1 VNTNKIIGPE
11 PLEDGMHIA
20 IRIRRDFMITD
31 AHGVLR
37 AARAAYREL
46 NPGTSQAEADE
57 SVSSAA
63 DAIFIIPEHAGTLRA
78 KADAAL
84 AARVPNGLT
93 TLGQRVQV
101 TINENHRLAPGPDC
115 FAIGDVFAQPSRR
128 LTVIVQRV
136 TAFAVFSV
144 RPDKHMWRGGGIE
157 ART

>member
-1 VNTNKIIGPE
+1 
-11 PLEDGMHIA
+11 MHIA

-46 NPGTSQAEADE
+46 NPGTSQAESDE

-63 DAIFIIPEHAGTLRA
+63 DAIFIILEHAGTLGA

-84 AARVPNGLT
+84 AARVTNGLT
-93 TLGQRVQV
+93 TLGQRAQV

-115 FAIGDVFAQPSRR
+115 FAIGDVFALP
-128 LTVIVQRV
+128 TE
-136 TAFAVFSV
+136 T
-144 RPDKHMWRGGGIE
+144 
-157 ART
+157 